1 MKLKY
6 LTLMFLSESSNKTR
20 SFRMPM
26 VSLWLLVIVF
36 LVFVGGTISGFMLY
50 NKLTK
55 TRHEAGRLLEEN
67 LMLLQENQKLQQL
80 EENLKSNTLLLK
92 KVLSLIGVASNQAG
106 ALTSEAQ
113 DSAVAAFMENS
124 DELLHLSHPLTGKDI
139 VNLIPSGMPSQGR
152 VTRGFNPE
160 DENISRRHFGI
171 DIVNKE
177 GSKIYATADGV
188 VEFAGW
194 DDMFGKFIIIDHSSS
209 DKTEGYKTYFG
220 HNLVNLVSEGEIVQK
235 GDLIALSGNTGRST
249 GPHIHYE
256 IRKDGNPV
264 DPMDYIK
271 SNNYTIGN

>member
-6 LTLMFLSESSNKTR
+6 STLMFLSESSNKTR
-20 SFRMPM
+20 SFRVPSMF
-26 VSLWLLVIVF
+26 LWILACFILILAAGF
-36 LVFVGGTISGFMLY
+36 ISGFVLY
-50 NKLTK
+50 NKLSLA
-55 TRHEAGRLLEEN
+55 RHEASKLLEEN
-67 LMLLQENQKLQQL
+67 LILLQENQKLQQL

-92 KVLSLIGVASNQAG
+92 KVLGLIGVASNQSG
-106 ALTSEAQ
+106 MLTGEAQ

-124 DELLHLSHPLTGKDI
+124 DELLNLSKPLTGKDI
-139 VNLIPSGMPSQGR
+139 VNLIPSGMPSEGR

-194 DDMFGKFIIIDHSSS
+194 DDMYGKFIIIDHSSS
-209 DKTEGYKTYFG
+209 AGSEGYKTYFG

-249 GPHIHYE
+249 GPHTHYE
-256 IRKDGNPV
+256 IRKNGNPV
-264 DPMDYIK
+264 NPMDYVK

>member
-1 MKLKY
+1 MKY
-6 LTLMFLSESSNKTR
+6 STLMFLSEASNKTR
-20 SFRMPM
+20 SFRMPSIILWVLIGLFVLFICGT
-26 VSLWLLVIVF
+26 VSGLV
-36 LVFVGGTISGFMLY
+36 LY
-50 NKLTK
+50 NKLSK
-55 TRHEAGRLLEEN
+55 SRREAAKLLEEN

-80 EENLKSNTLLLK
+80 EENLKSNTLLLN
-92 KVLSLIGVASNQAG
+92 KVLGLIGVASNQTG
-106 ALTSEAQ
+106 ALTAEAQ

-124 DELLHLSHPLTGKDI
+124 DELLRLSRPLTSKDI
-139 VNLIPSGMPSQGR
+139 VNLIPGGLPSQGR
-152 VTRGFNPE
+152 VTRGFNPD

-194 DDMFGKFIIIDHSSS
+194 DDMFGKFVIIDHSSS
-209 DKTEGYKTYFG
+209 ENTEGYKTYFG
-220 HNLVNLVSEGEIVQK
+220 HNLVNLVSEGEIVQR

-256 IRKDGNPV
+256 IRKNGNPV